1 VIPNETISKVL
12 DLIGNDG
19 HTIYGVEEFEKFGL
33 PDEFMERHIT
43 VHKSH
48 KTNPKGMIFGEGGK
62 LLTELR
68 GVYGLDVL
76 WGLANEVGADTEKAA
91 RKMGRGGQACE
102 LTVSI
107 RRALKNA

>member
-1 VIPNETISKVL
+1 MIPNETIRSVL

-19 HTIYGVEEFEKFGL
+19 HTIYGVDEFKKFGL

-62 LLTELR
+62 LVPELK
-68 GVYGLDVL
+68 GVYGLDML
-76 WGLANEVGADTEKAA
+76 WGLANEVGADTGEAA

-102 LTVSI
+102 LTISI